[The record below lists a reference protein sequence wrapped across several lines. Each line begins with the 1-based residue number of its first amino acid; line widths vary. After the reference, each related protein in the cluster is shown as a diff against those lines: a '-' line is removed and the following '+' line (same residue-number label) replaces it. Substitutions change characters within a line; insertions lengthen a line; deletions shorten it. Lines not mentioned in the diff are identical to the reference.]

1 MDIRG
6 NNIVV
11 QYEGKV
17 ALNGVSIEVNKGEI
31 VTIIGP
37 NGSGKS
43 TLIKAIC
50 RSIKIDDGEVLLKGK
65 NIDHIS
71 TKTVAKA
78 LAVLPQVKSI
88 TNDILVEA
96 LVSYGRFPHLRFGKG
111 LKKADEDIVRWAMEK
126 TGIIELKGRN
136 VMTLSGGERQR
147 TWIAMALAQKTH
159 ILVLDEPT
167 TYLDIS
173 YQLEVLELI
182 KELNKTLGIS
192 IIMVLHDLN
201 QAIRYSDR
209 IYVLKDGEVFDHGDP
224 YEILNKDM
232 LRDVFNIQAD
242 IYEDHNNKCPY
253 IIANKINPTLPNDLM
268 AKNRKR

>member
-6 NNIVV
+6 NNIIV
-11 QYEGKV
+11 QYEGKQ
-17 ALNGVSIEVNKGEI
+17 ALKGVSIEVNKGEI

-50 RSIKIDDGEVLLKGK
+50 RSIKIDDGEIILGGK
-65 NIDHIS
+65 DIYS
-71 TKTVAKA
+71 MATKSIAKK
-78 LAVLPQVKSI
+78 LAVLPQVKSA
-88 TNDILVEA
+88 TNDMLVEA
-96 LVSYGRFPHLRFGKG
+96 LVSYGRFPHLKFGKR
-111 LKKADEDIVRWAMEK
+111 LSKADKDVVEWAMEK
-126 TGIIELKGRN
+126 TGTIGLRDRN

-147 TWIAMALAQKTH
+147 AWIAMALAQKTD

-173 YQLEVLELI
+173 YQMEVLELV
-182 KELNKTLGIS
+182 KELNETLGIS
-192 IIMVLHDLN
+192 IVMVLHDLN

-224 YEILNKDM
+224 CEILNKKT
-232 LRDVFNIQAD
+232 LKDVFNIKAD
-242 IYEDHNNKCPY
+242 IYEDSNNKCPY
-253 IIANKINPTLPNDLM
+253 IIPNKLN
-268 AKNRKR
+268 